1 MAKKP
6 TEVVPQWAPTA
17 KPIPIK
23 QFVEDTADTRK
34 MIVFAESNAGK
45 THFWMLVFQMLKEL
59 VSLPPEKV
67 LICAVY
73 PDRRTGITKL
83 VGLIP
88 KEYFEHGCL
97 QIFPVTNYEELVSAT
112 ATAEKML
119 ADHYA
124 KTGVHGWLIHE
135 LLGEPWVFAQDYYTR
150 KSYGEGL
157 ADYFATKKQLD
168 KAVREDASAYRA
180 LDGWKDW
187 SVIKLFHNFG
197 WIDKI
202 KLMPFNVLATAEIR
216 PEANTDSIFSKTG
229 RPAGE
234 KDNMHRFDEIVFLRR
249 DLSKAKFFM
258 RPLKLTGYT
267 HVYPEQDITGKN
279 PLMVHMDMLKKLEKS
294 GYKEKPIAKLE
305 KKANIIPPKKPK
317 EEPATESKPAKPEP
331 KTKTEKPPKTGD
343 DDSDDEG
350 W

>member
-1 MAKKP
+1 MPTKKI
-6 TEVVPQWAPTA
+6 EVVPQWIASA

-23 QFVEDTADTRK
+23 QFVEETADTQK
-34 MIVFAESNAGK
+34 MIIFAESNAGK
-45 THFWMLVFQMLKEL
+45 THFWMQIFEVLKK
-59 VSLPPEKV
+59 VTKLPPEKV

-83 VGLIP
+83 AGLIP
-88 KEYFEHGCL
+88 KEYFDAGCL
-97 QIFPVTNYEELVSAT
+97 QVFPVTNYEELISST

-119 ADHYA
+119 IEHHK
-124 KTGVHGWLIHE
+124 KTGIHGWMIHE

-157 ADYFATKKQLD
+157 ADYFATKKQRD
-168 KAVREDASAYRA
+168 KAIREDASAYKA

-202 KLMPFNVLATAEIR
+202 KLMPFNVITTAEHKEEGR
-216 PEANTDSIFSKTG
+216 EDSIFAKTG

-234 KDNMHRFDEIVFLRR
+234 KDNMHRFDDIIFLRR
-249 DLSKAKFFM
+249 DIAKGKFFM
-258 RPLKLTGYT
+258 KPLKITGYT
-267 HVYPEQDITGKN
+267 HVYPEQDITGKIGF
-279 PLMVHMDMLKKLEKS
+279 LIHQQMKEKLEKS
-294 GYKEKPIAKLE
+294 GYKETVIAKTE
-305 KKANIIPPKKPK
+305 KAAKITPPKKPK
-317 EEPATESKPAKPEP
+317 ETPAIEAEEKPKSKPKESITEEP
-331 KTKTEKPPKTGD
+331 D
-343 DDSDDEG
+343 NDEG